1 MKIEIELPDL
11 EEVYCNYYNDDLDP
25 VTGKDLKRIIADKA
39 IARFIDELYDNYFN
53 DTVYTTIKDDAK
65 AIVRARSDEIVNKVI
80 DKVTAEILKKKSIV
94 EEMPKKSEVA
104 NISKEWENYF
114 IELIDKAIAKRFK

>member
-53 DTVYTTIKDDAK
+53 DTVYITIKDDAREV
-65 AIVRARSDEIVNKVI
+65 VRARSDEIVNKVI
-80 DKVTAEILKKKSIV
+80 DKVTAEILRKKSIV

>member
-11 EEVYCNYYNDDLDP
+11 EEVYCNYYDDDP

-53 DTVYTTIKDDAK
+53 DTVYTTIKDDARK
-65 AIVRARSDEIVNKVI
+65 IVKARSDEIVNKVV
-80 DKVTAEILKKKSIV
+80 DKVTAEILRKKSIV